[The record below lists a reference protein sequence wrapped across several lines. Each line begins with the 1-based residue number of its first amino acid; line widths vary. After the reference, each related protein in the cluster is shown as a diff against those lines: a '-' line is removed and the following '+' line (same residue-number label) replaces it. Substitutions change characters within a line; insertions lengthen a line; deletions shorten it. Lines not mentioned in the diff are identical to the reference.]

1 MPDSGLGVD
10 PQFFPNTSLTAP
22 QAPVDIGQMAM
33 QHGLAKAVLYQPEME
48 KALGI
53 AMSVGPG
60 IFGGQLGAEG
70 LSKGVL
76 PRKLDSLDQAQS
88 MNRELLNNYMAG
100 QGKLSMDSLD

>member
-10 PQFFPNTSLTAP
+10 PQFFPNTSLTT
-22 QAPVDIGQMAM
+22 PVDIGQMAM

-70 LSKGVL
+70 LSRSMPKEFTN
-76 PRKLDSLDQAQS
+76 KLDSLDEAQN

-100 QGKLSMDSLD
+100 QG